1 MRGCVTF
8 CKQVRIDSY
17 RIEGLP
23 LQQEHSPLVPLSYF
37 LKAAVVTPCQPCA
50 GQEVEVDLEKDV
62 LTDIAS
68 GKQYALKSIGEVSMF
83 FVFIKTCMLSC
94 WSKLLLTLTRLQ
106 AGPVVDAGGIFEY
119 ARQTGMIKT
128 AATA

>member
-1 MRGCVTF
+1 MVYTTDIFAPVTQ
-8 CKQVRIDSY
+8 CHQ
-17 RIEGLP
+17 
-23 LQQEHSPLVPLSYF
+23 
-37 LKAAVVTPCQPCA
+37 CA

-83 FVFIKTCMLSC
+83 SFTSSVYV
-94 WSKLLLTLTRLQ
+94 KLLVKPAADSVCLQ

-128 AATA
+128 AAA